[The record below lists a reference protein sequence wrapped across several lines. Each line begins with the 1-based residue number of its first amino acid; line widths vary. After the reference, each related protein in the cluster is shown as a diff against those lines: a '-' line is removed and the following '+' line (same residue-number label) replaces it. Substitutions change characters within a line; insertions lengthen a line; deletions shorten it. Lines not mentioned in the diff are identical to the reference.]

1 MAAPTAGSG
10 PGFSLAGVPI
20 KVEPFFFLVTGFL
33 GWSGAQD
40 VGFTILWIAIVFG
53 SILVHEFG
61 HAFAFKRIGIRPSIS
76 IHGMGGTTF
85 GRGDMST
92 GQSVFVS
99 LAGPIAGLTL
109 GLITLAARQ
118 AGLFPDTPLVNAGVG
133 AMLWVNIGWSFL
145 NLLPILPLDG
155 GHVVESLVVHR
166 WAKRGQQAA
175 YVLSIVTAA
184 AIGIF
189 AWTQGFTFGAIL
201 AGFFGFQSVMALQKS
216 NEPSTKEQ
224 VEAGL
229 DALRRNDPASAI
241 LHLETARQ
249 ANLTAEG
256 RDLVNRSL
264 ASAYQ
269 STGHH
274 DRAHALLAEL
284 NNQNPPP
291 PPA

>member
-10 PGFSLAGVPI
+10 PAFSLAGVPI

-33 GWSGAQD
+33 GWSGSQD
-40 VGFTILWIAIVFG
+40 IGFTIMWIVMVFA

-61 HAFAFKRIGIRPSIS
+61 HAFAFMRFGIRPSIA

-85 GRGDMST
+85 GRGDLRT

-166 WAKRGQQAA
+166 WQKRGQQAA
-175 YVLSIVTAA
+175 YVLSIVTAV

-189 AWTQGFTFGAIL
+189 AWTQGFVFGAIL

-216 NEPSTKEQ
+216 NEPGVREQ

-229 DALRRNDPASAI
+229 DALGRQDHAGAI
-241 LHLETARQ
+241 LHLETARK
-249 ANLTAEG
+249 ANLTPEG

-284 NNQNPPP
+284 ADDTLPPSP
-291 PPA
+291 Q